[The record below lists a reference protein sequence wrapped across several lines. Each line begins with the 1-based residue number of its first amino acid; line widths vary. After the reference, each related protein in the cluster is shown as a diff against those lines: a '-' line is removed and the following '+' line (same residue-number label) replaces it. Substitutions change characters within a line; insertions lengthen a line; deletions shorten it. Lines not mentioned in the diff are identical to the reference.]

1 MRRILFVIYLISI
14 FYLPLNFVQ
23 GVFNINRGLFFN
35 NNNMKSTIF
44 KNEQNV
50 GLQSQIDHG
59 DVIVI
64 GIAGGS
70 GSGKTTLARA
80 IYAQIGEDNCTY
92 ITHDSYY
99 RDQSH
104 LSHEE
109 SDKVNFDHPDTL
121 ETSLLIEHIKKLKD
135 HLPVRIPTYDY
146 ATHSRLNGMEDLPS
160 RPIVLVEGILI
171 FSDPELLKLM
181 DIKIYVDTDDDIR
194 LIRRMQ
200 RDIIERGRS
209 TESIIAQYLETV
221 RPMHHQFVEPSKR
234 NADIII
240 PVGLNSVA
248 LDLVVS
254 RLREVVDID
263 VKRKQKYLLHNDNKE
278 L

>member
-1 MRRILFVIYLISI
+1 MKGLFIIIYLVSI
-14 FYLPLNFVQ
+14 FIYPKVE
-23 GVFNINRGLFFN
+23 GFFLN
-35 NNNMKSTIF
+35 NNNMKSTMFQNDQNGDI
-44 KNEQNV
+44 KNYV
-50 GLQSQIDHG
+50 DHG

-70 GSGKTTLARA
+70 GSGKTTLAKA
-80 IYAQIGEDNCTY
+80 IYAAIGEDNCTY

-104 LSHEE
+104 LSQEE
-109 SDKVNFDHPDTL
+109 SDKLNFDHPDTL
-121 ETSLLIEHIKKLKD
+121 ETSLLIEHIKNLKN

-146 ATHSRLNGMEDLPS
+146 ATHSRLNGVEDLPS
-160 RPIVLVEGILI
+160 RPVVLVEGILI

-181 DIKIYVDTDDDIR
+181 DIKVYVDTDDDIR

-200 RDIIERGRS
+200 RDIVERGRS
-209 TESIIAQYLETV
+209 TESIISQYLETV
-221 RPMHHQFVEPSKR
+221 RPMHHEFVEPSKR

-254 RLREVVDID
+254 RLREVVDSDI
-263 VKRKQKYLLHNDNKE
+263 KRKEKNQIVNNDSIKE